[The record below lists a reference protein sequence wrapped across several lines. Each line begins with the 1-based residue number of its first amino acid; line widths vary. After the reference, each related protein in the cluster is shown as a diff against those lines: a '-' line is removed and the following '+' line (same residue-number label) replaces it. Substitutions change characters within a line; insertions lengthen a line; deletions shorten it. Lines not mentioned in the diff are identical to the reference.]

1 MDDFEERLLG
11 GGRSAAEPPP
21 TIYKSRRHLRSYP
34 RPSGRKEGRAKVA
47 RPHGRRR
54 WPWIVL
60 ATCIVLLAAVIAFG
74 AWFFIALKAKE
85 PRMRVASVDSV
96 LKKPDGGPETTLI
109 MGTDHGS
116 VPGEEGPGR
125 SDVLMLLTIAPGGNS
140 AGFISIPRDSRVQI
154 PGHKGYDK
162 INAAHAYGGP
172 ALAIQTVEQVT
183 GLDVNHWVE
192 LNFQGFKD
200 MVNAVGGVHMNI
212 PHAIHDKYAGD
223 VPAGDVILTGDQAL
237 ALVRARYDVK
247 AVPNGDFDRQKNQR
261 AFIEAMLSA
270 VSHQRSP
277 FKIMKIAD
285 VVSNTV
291 KTDLTFWQMFTMGRK
306 LQSLKKAGKLETA
319 SAPGTPK
326 TINRAWYF
334 ILNTTA
340 FEQMLSKYKTGART
354 PSQTGAATDVPTGD
368 PTQLRV
374 KVLNGTKTGGIAI
387 STAKKLTAK
396 GYEKIMTG
404 NSKSPYVRTTV
415 YYAPGYD
422 TSAQAVASAVG
433 NAPAVVQNEDVTTN
447 EYESD
452 VVVVLGADYL

>member
-34 RPSGRKEGRAKVA
+34 RPGRKEGRAKVA

-60 ATCIVLLAAVIAFG
+60 ATCIVLLAVVIAFG
-74 AWFFIALKAKE
+74 GWFFIALKAKE

-285 VVSNTV
+285 VVS
-291 KTDLTFWQMFTMGRK
+291 
-306 LQSLKKAGKLETA
+306 
-319 SAPGTPK
+319 K

-396 GYEKIMTG
+396 GYEKITTG

-452 VVVVLGADYL
+452 VVVVLGSDYL